1 MRTHTQF
8 IRILLAA
15 ALIISCMV
23 PGAAWAEGKYA
34 FSDQKTATTLI
45 GGANY
50 ISGNHLVWT
59 INNKI
64 FYKNVSTGKVT
75 QVSKTT
81 LRKSTPVVTELASGH
96 VYVLWYEMS
105 QGGAWSLYSRN
116 LNTGTE
122 AKLNG
127 EEGVNNGSVSVD
139 GPYVVWMGSRY
150 NMYYSDLRQP
160 QEMALGNGRN
170 PVVHG
175 GKIVYKRVNGGL
187 NEFNIATGETRNLL
201 ELPYHIYVVDFAFN
215 GKYVLWRQS
224 DMDHNEKYVILNTL
238 DPKASPQD
246 LTLPEKNLVN
256 YPALLLNEHMG
267 IWIEKQGDVAVVTG
281 LDLKGMN
288 TFEFLRSKDAWRVLG
303 LTGNRLILEGEGRAL
318 GYRVVTGIDITAS
331 ARPADPALPAPAPK
345 LASPGKPIKVIM
357 DGAELALK
365 EKPIVLNGSV
375 MVPLKSVLEQL
386 GLKVEVD
393 ENDNRLSASNDR
405 ITVKVAIGSRKAE
418 LNGNVVALA
427 APISYKSGVWYAP
440 IGFME
445 QLTNKAVAWDSRN
458 ATVTVKD
465 MGIAGK
471 LYYADG
477 TLLYEGLIWNGKMHG
492 SGKMYRADGDVW
504 YIGEFADDQMTGYGT
519 LYYPNGRNITGYFKN
534 GLPNGK
540 GKYYNEKGILWYE
553 GEFKDGV
560 KDGYGKSYDWNRGTL
575 LYEGDWKDN
584 MKNGFGKEY
593 AENKVIYE
601 GGYLNNARH
610 GKGKLFDQYGEL
622 KREGTFVNG
631 YLHGEGTGYT
641 SRGEKFIGRF
651 DHTAEIATGKLYD
664 EDGKLIAE
672 GRFNYWSLKPLDK

>member
-1 MRTHTQF
+1 MRTYTQKL
-8 IRILLAA
+8 RILLVV
-15 ALIISCMV
+15 ALIACCLV
-23 PGAAWAEGKYA
+23 PGAALAEGKYA
-34 FSDQKTATTLI
+34 FSDQKSVTTLI

-81 LRKSTPVVTELASGH
+81 LRKSTPTVTELASGH

-116 LNTGTE
+116 LNTGAE

-160 QEMALGNGRN
+160 QEMALGSGKN

-201 ELPYHIYVVDFAFN
+201 ELPYHIYVDDFVYN
-215 GKYVLWRQS
+215 GKFVLWRQS
-224 DMDHNEKYVILNTL
+224 DLDRNKKYVILNTA
-238 DPKASPQD
+238 DPKASPRD
-246 LTLPEKNLVN
+246 LTAPEKTPVS
-256 YPALLLNEHMG
+256 YSMWMNEYMG
-267 IWIEKQGDVAVVTG
+267 IWIEKQGEEAVVTG

-288 TFEFLRSKDAWRVLG
+288 TFEFMRGKDAWKVLG
-303 LTGNRLILEGEGRAL
+303 ITYNRLALDGEGHTL
-318 GYRVVTGIDITAS
+318 VYRVVTGIDMAAS
-331 ARPADPALPAPAPK
+331 ARPADPAMPVPAPK

-357 DGAELALK
+357 DGAELALS

-386 GLKVEVD
+386 GLKVVID
-393 ENDNRLSASNDR
+393 ENNNRLSASNDR
-405 ITVKVAIGSRKAE
+405 QTVKVAIGSRKAE
-418 LNGNVVALA
+418 LNGNVAALA
-427 APISYKSGVWYAP
+427 APVSYKGGVWYAP
-440 IGFME
+440 FSFLQ
-445 QLTNKAVAWDSRN
+445 QLTNKAVAWDSLN

-465 MGIAGK
+465 MGTAGK

-492 SGKMYRADGDVW
+492 IGKMYRPDGDVW

-519 LYYPNGRNITGYFKN
+519 LYYPNDRKITGYFKN

-560 KDGYGKSYDWNRGTL
+560 KSGFGKSYDWNRGTL

-593 AENKVIYE
+593 AEDVVIYE

-610 GKGKLFDQYGEL
+610 GKGKLFDTYGEL
-622 KREGTFVNG
+622 KREGTFVDG
-631 YLHGEGTGYT
+631 YLHGEGTGYA
-641 SRGEKFIGRF
+641 SRYGKFVGSF

-664 EDGKLIAE
+664 EDGKLVAE